1 MTTIVD
7 KLRYDQ
13 KEIIGRGGNGTTV
26 FSGSILEGDDADD
39 DKIKKKVAIKRIQR
53 SYAQNDESTIKR
65 EVELMLKVGHHPNIL
80 RYIHSEMDI
89 NYMYKTYSIALT
101 IYLYS

>member
-7 KLRYDQ
+7 KLSYDP

-26 FSGSILEGDDADD
+26 FKGFYYEDPTIHGGADHD
-39 DKIKKKVAIKRIQR
+39 EEQKKQVAIKRIQR
-53 SYAQNDESTIKR
+53 SYVEGDESIIKH
-65 EVELMLKVGHHPNIL
+65 EVDLMLKVGNHPNIL

-89 NYMYKTYSIALT
+89 NYL
-101 IYLYS
+101 

>member
-53 SYAQNDESTIKR
+53 SYAQNDESTIRR

-89 NYMYKTYSIALT
+89 NYMYRPYSIALT
-101 IYLYS
+101 FY

>member
-1 MTTIVD
+1 MATIVD

-13 KEIIGRGGNGTTV
+13 KEIICLGGNGTTV
-26 FSGSILEGDDADD
+26 FSGSILEGGDDD
-39 DKIKKKVAIKRIQR
+39 DKIKKKGAIKRIQR
-53 SYAQNDESTIKR
+53 SYAQTDESTIKR

-89 NYMYKTYSIALT
+89 NYMYRAYSIIALT
-101 IYLYS
+101 FYLYS